1 METKSTETSNL
12 NNVIEEEDNKNTYIS
27 ILNKINHKPIIM
39 ESIYS
44 FSQNRP
50 YILLYLISN
59 DLLLKSSMKNT
70 FDNAK
75 KVNNLSKD
83 INDNINNYIF
93 YRKILEIL
101 KEKTEKIISNIF
113 KGELKLNSLIKNS
126 KEVKSKNEILNDILN
141 DIVNN
146 SCYDMNIEVDFID
159 KNYKSIKNN
168 LINIYYRSYMKQM
181 KKNKSNASKKYQIKK
196 PKSNQI

>member
-39 ESIYS
+39 ENIYS

-50 YILLYLISN
+50 YILLHLISN